1 MRPARHKLRLV
12 RAALGGLLAL
22 AVLGAPAAALAEVK
36 RYAFLVGAN
45 RGAAHEVPLRYAES
59 DVNAV
64 AQVLTDLGGFQSE
77 RVVRL
82 QGATAP
88 RVRAALMELILTIQ
102 RDLRS
107 GGEAVLFAY
116 YSGHADAQN
125 LHLSGTELPTAE
137 ISNLVRLSQAKLKV
151 LLLDACRSGALTQVK
166 GGRPVAPFQIGV
178 QDLLR
183 NEGYAII
190 TSSTAG
196 EDAQESQ
203 GLRSS
208 VFTHHFLGGLRGL
221 ADLNGDRMVTLGE
234 AYGYAAEQ
242 TLKTSMNT
250 VAGLQH
256 ATFDYDL
263 RGRAD
268 PVLSDL
274 RRQGE
279 LAELLLGTPGEYLLM
294 DAGSGALMF
303 EAGVKQPRTP
313 LRLAA
318 GRYRVRTRTEANVY
332 ETELALGAGEIRALQ
347 TADMRPV
354 PLAQVVR
361 KGETAAQ
368 LAAGPSLGGAVHG
381 ALGPGF
387 SPMLG
392 AQVGWAFELPRF
404 SLVPRLGVFT
414 GRAEQT
420 ATTVSSHTLRE
431 ITAELAGLYVFDLG
445 RLALAPSLSV
455 GWGFFE
461 QRQQRASCPDGGGC
475 LQITRPQ
482 GLITTVGGWAAW
494 PLGAGF
500 SLEASLE
507 LANFYLR
514 RQAGKDGIDER
525 APRAGTLTYRGGFGV
540 GWRY

>member
-1 MRPARHKLRLV
+1 
-12 RAALGGLLAL
+12 
-22 AVLGAPAAALAEVK
+22 
-36 RYAFLVGAN
+36 
-45 RGAAHEVPLRYAES
+45 
-59 DVNAV
+59 
-64 AQVLTDLGGFQSE
+64 
-77 RVVRL
+77 
-82 QGATAP
+82 
-88 RVRAALMELILTIQ
+88 
-102 RDLRS
+102 
-107 GGEAVLFAY
+107 
-116 YSGHADAQN
+116 
-125 LHLSGTELPTAE
+125 
-137 ISNLVRLSQAKLKV
+137 
-151 LLLDACRSGALTQVK
+151 
-166 GGRPVAPFQIGV
+166 
-178 QDLLR
+178 
-183 NEGYAII
+183 
-190 TSSTAG
+190 
-196 EDAQESQ
+196 
-203 GLRSS
+203 
-208 VFTHHFLGGLRGL
+208 
-221 ADLNGDRMVTLGE
+221 
-234 AYGYAAEQ
+234 
-242 TLKTSMNT
+242 
-250 VAGLQH
+250 
-256 ATFDYDL
+256 
-263 RGRAD
+263 
-268 PVLSDL
+268 VLSDL

-279 LAELLLGTPGEYLLM
+279 LAELVLGTPGEYLQM
-294 DAGSGALMF
+294 DEGSGALMF

-368 LAAGPSLGGAVHG
+368 LASGPSLGGAVHG

-404 SLVPRLGVFT
+404 TLVPRVGVFT

-420 ATTVSSHTLRE
+420 ADNVDSHTLRE

-461 QRQQRASCPDGGGC
+461 QRQQRSTCAANC

-482 GLITTVGGWAAW
+482 GLVTTVGGWAAW

-514 RQAGKDGIDER
+514 RQSGTENIDDR
-525 APRAGTLTYRGGFGV
+525 APRAGTLTYRGGLGV